1 MTVFRRV
8 LGLLLPIII
17 GWAAAAWTPLTVWID
32 MKEGLIA
39 FLGFLA
45 ASLVQVMPLTAN
57 FIQADKLEVSQ
68 AQRLTQSL
76 TRQQH
81 YWIGLLSATISAL
94 VVVIVVAAVSKS
106 LDGKVV
112 FDRWVCITAFQLL
125 CFLEVSLLVF
135 VIIKMFGLFGG
146 MMSLHRLRGE
156 LVVDAAMK
164 AAAARQREIQAS
176 VAPVQKLVP
185 DGYGAIVQ
193 PPPK

>member
-57 FIQADKLEVSQ
+57 FIQADKLEVPQ
-68 AQRLTQSL
+68 AYRLTQSL
-76 TRQQH
+76 TKQQN
-81 YWIGLLSATISAL
+81 YWIGLLSATIIAL
-94 VVVIVVAAVSKS
+94 VVVIVVAAVSKQA
-106 LDGKVV
+106 DGKNLLDHGVT
-112 FDRWVCITAFQLL
+112 ITVSQAL
-125 CFLEVSLLVF
+125 CFLEVCLLVF
-135 VIIKMFGLFGG
+135 VVIKMFGLFGG

-156 LVVDAAMK
+156 LVIDAAMK

-176 VAPVQKLVP
+176 VAPAQKLVP
-185 DGYGAIVQ
+185 DGYGAIIQ